1 MPAFGP
7 IKRKDLVR
15 ALKQS
20 GFEGPYSGGKHEFM
34 VRGHVTV
41 RVPNSHHVDIRMDRW
56 PESSVKLASIGMSGN
71 SYKPSVRFLRE
82 LRIIKR

>member
-34 VRGHVTV
+34 VRGDVTI
-41 RVPNSHHVDIRMDRW
+41 RVPNPHQAD
-56 PESSVKLASIGMSGN
+56 IGMELLA
-71 SYKPSVRFLRE
+71 RILRQAGIHRDEWEE
-82 LRIIKR
+82 L